1 MLVQK
6 KKLKN
11 SQTPVTEQFIQ
22 LVMQK
27 NNTNRD
33 NAIRILKDIG
43 YTQFP
48 EEIKTFT
55 GQGGKGRVKGQ

>member
-1 MLVQK
+1 M
-6 KKLKN
+6 
-11 SQTPVTEQFIQ
+11 TEEFIQ
-22 LVMQK
+22 QVMQK

-48 EEIKTFT
+48 EEIKTST
-55 GQGGKGRVKGQ
+55 VKGRIRGE